1 MRVKAFLL
9 IALLFVFGNTSFAQ
23 EHKEKEQFNAGDFVI
38 DEVLDA
44 YWWEIAEYHGHE
56 IAIPLPVILHSK
68 VRNQWFF
75 FWSNKLFHGNH
86 YKGFF
91 INHESPNKGKI
102 VELDNNGNLVRPLDL
117 SITKNVL
124 AIWIS
129 VILLFAVFIPMGK
142 AYKKGALHIPK
153 GLNALLEPIVL
164 FIRDDVARASIGEEK
179 YEKFVPFLLSVFFF
193 ILFNNLLGLL
203 PFFPGGAN
211 VTGNLAVTGV
221 MAFFTFV
228 ITTISG
234 TKHYWKHIF
243 WSPEVPWWLKAP
255 LPLMPFIELTGIF
268 IKPTVLM
275 IRLFA
280 NILGGHIVRITFVA
294 LIFIFAMFGIV
305 AALGISV
312 VSVLFIVFLTFLE
325 LLVAFIQAYVFTFLS
340 AIYFGMAVEQ
350 GHH

>member
-1 MRVKAFLL
+1 MRVKAFFL
-9 IALLFVFGNTSFAQ
+9 ITILFVLSNVSFAQ
-23 EHKEKEQFNAGDFVI
+23 EHEQEKKFNAGDFVI
-38 DEVLDA
+38 EEVLDA
-44 YWWEIAEYHGHE
+44 YWWHIATYKGHE
-56 IAIPLPVILHSK
+56 IAIPLPVIVKSK
-68 VRNQWFF
+68 VRDQWFV
-75 FWSNKLFHGNH
+75 FWSNKLYHGKE

-91 INHESPNKGKI
+91 INHHSPNKGKI
-102 VELDNNGNLVRPLDL
+102 VERDSQGNLVRPLDL
-117 SITKNVL
+117 SITKNVV
-124 AIWIS
+124 AIWVS
-129 VILLFAVFIPMGK
+129 ILLLFGLFIPMGK
-142 AYKKGALHIPK
+142 RYKQDSLQVPK
-153 GLNALLEPIVL
+153 GIHALLEPIIL
-164 FIRDDVARASIGEEK
+164 FIRDDVARASIGDEK
-179 YEKFVPFLLSVFFF
+179 YEKYMPFLLSVFFF
-193 ILFNNLLGLL
+193 IFVNNLLGLL

-294 LIFIFAMFGIV
+294 LIFIFAMFGVV

-312 VSVLFIVFLTFLE
+312 VSVMFIVFLTFLE

>member
-1 MRVKAFLL
+1 MRVKAFLIL
-9 IALLFVFGNTSFAQ
+9 AIALILGNSSFAQ
-23 EHKEKEQFNAGDFVI
+23 EHEKQEKFNAGDFVI
-38 DEVLDA
+38 EEVLDA
-44 YWWEIAEYHGHE
+44 YWWHIATYKGHE
-56 IAIPLPVILHSK
+56 LAIPLPVIVKSK

-75 FWSNKLFHGNH
+75 FWSNKLYHGKQ

-91 INHESPNKGKI
+91 INHHSPNKGKI
-102 VELDNNGNLVRPLDL
+102 VELDSQGNLVRPLDL
-117 SITKNVL
+117 SITKNVV

-129 VILLFAVFIPMGK
+129 MIILFGVFIPIGK
-142 AYKKGALHIPK
+142 RYKQGALQPPK
-153 GLNALLEPIVL
+153 GLQALVEPIIL
-164 FIRDDVARASIGEEK
+164 FIRDDVARASIGDEK
-179 YEKFVPFLLSVFFF
+179 YEKYMPFLLSVFFF
-193 ILFNNLLGLL
+193 IFINNLLGLL

-221 MAFFTFV
+221 MAFFTFM